1 MQETFRC
8 PECGKEFPSQAALS
22 DHMAKEHSTIR
33 TDRPQDGQEPELGE
47 EAIAGDTPDPAEG
60 EEFPGGD
67 SLDDEVP
74 EPAVPER

>member
-8 PECGKEFPSQAALS
+8 PECGQEFPSQAALS

-33 TDRPQDGQEPELGE
+33 TDRPQDQEPELGE
-47 EAIAGDTPDPAEG
+47 ENPVGEAPDPAEG
-60 EEFPGGD
+60 DEFPAGD
-67 SLDDEVP
+67 ALDDEVP